1 MKKILT
7 TFATGV
13 LTLGGLTYC
22 TSDFDEINTNPLALN
37 TDALENNEGLQGQ
50 AFAQAQFYGV
60 AAYEDYYQI
69 SQSLFADIWCQYFAT
84 TQSFFDS
91 DRYVQVGAW
100 SNSAWFAFY
109 GRAAPQIKLVED
121 LTEQDGNQ
129 VGNAMAKIWRV
140 FAYHRITDYWGPIP
154 YSEFGNG
161 ELSVAYDPQ
170 EEIYNDFFVTLD
182 EAVQQL
188 KDNSGGSSFGA
199 GDGIYGGDGD
209 RWLTLANS
217 LRLRLALRIR
227 FANPEKARAEAEKA
241 VADGV
246 MTDNADNAAVAVG
259 EILRNPL
266 EVITDWGEFRMSAA
280 MESVLEGYD
289 DPRVATYFSPAEEG
303 DTDEDGSPYEGLLNG
318 QLRSTLEQ
326 GQNENHSDLG
336 QRYIPVARGGENGP
350 LVVMNAAE
358 IFLLRAEGA
367 LIGWNMGGTAQEL
380 YQTGIRT
387 SMQQNSSATDAEIE
401 AYLAST
407 GRPVPYAPGTNPL
420 TDIPVA
426 FATDPE
432 RQLEQIITQKWL
444 ALYPNGW
451 EAWAELRRT
460 GYPQQYARVTSDN
473 PDVAANEIV
482 RRMVYVGDEFDTNE
496 AAVNAAIA
504 LPEMAGGDKNSTR
517 LWWDK
522 RE

>member
-1 MKKILT
+1 MKKSIIISLFSVLGIGLLT
-7 TFATGV
+7 T
-13 LTLGGLTYC
+13 C
-22 TSDFDEINTNPLALN
+22 TEDFTETNTNPLALS
-37 TDALENNEGLQGQ
+37 TAALEGNEGLQGQ

-60 AAYEDYYQI
+60 AAYEDFYQI
-69 SQSLFADIWCQYFAT
+69 SQNLFADLWCQYFAT

-91 DRYVQVGAW
+91 DRYVQVGSW
-100 SNSAWFAFY
+100 SNSAWGAFY

-121 LTEQDGNQ
+121 LTEQDGNE

-161 ELSVAYDPQ
+161 ELSVDYDPQ

-182 EAVQQL
+182 EAVAQL
-188 KDNSGGSSFGA
+188 KANPGEVSFGA
-199 GDGIYGGDGD
+199 NDGIYGGNGD
-209 RWLTLANS
+209 QWLTLANS

-227 FANPEKARAEAEKA
+227 FADPEKARTEAEKA

-246 MTDNADNAAVAVG
+246 MTDNADNASVAVG
-259 EILRNPL
+259 PILRNPL
-266 EVITDWGEFRMSAA
+266 GVITDWGEFRMSAS
-280 MESVLEGYD
+280 MESVLEGYE
-289 DPRVATYFSPAEEG
+289 DPRLPTYFSPAEEG
-303 DTDEDGSPYEGLLNG
+303 DTDGDGMPYEGLLNG
-318 QLRSTLEQ
+318 QFRSVLEQ
-326 GQNENHSDLG
+326 GQNDNHSDLG
-336 QRYIPVARGGENGP
+336 QQFLPEPRGGENGP
-350 LVVMNAAE
+350 LEIMNAAE
-358 IFLLRAEGA
+358 MYFLRAEGA
-367 LIGWNMGGTAQEL
+367 LVGWNMDGTAQEL
-380 YQTGIRT
+380 YEQGIRT
-387 SMQQNSSATDAEIE
+387 SMQQNSAATDDEIT
-401 AYLAST
+401 AYINSSNQ
-407 GRPVPYAPGTNPL
+407 PVPYAPDAAPL

-426 FATDPE
+426 FAADTE
-432 RQLEQIITQKWL
+432 QQLEQIITQKWL

-460 GYPQQYARVTSDN
+460 GYPKQYARVTSDN
-473 PDVAANEIV
+473 TDVAADEIV

-522 RE
+522 R